1 MENEA
6 ARLNSNGAPRPAEEA
21 RPVSILLLLC
31 KRCASITRAEMGWGE
46 MECPCGGTRRLLR
59 IFEDQ
64 RRVVLPVAIE
74 RRGQRD

>member
-6 ARLNSNGAPRPAEEA
+6 ARLNARGAARPAEEA

-46 MECPCGGTRRLLR
+46 MTCPCGGTRRLLR

-64 RRVVLPVAIE
+64 RRLVLPVAIE
-74 RRGQRD
+74 RRQQGD

>member
-6 ARLNSNGAPRPAEEA
+6 ARLNSSGAPRPVEEA

-31 KRCASITRAEMGWGE
+31 KRCASITRAEMGWGD
-46 MECPCGGTRRLLR
+46 MTCPCGGTRRLLR

-64 RRVVLPVAIE
+64 RRLVLPVAVE